1 MNFWKMPPKA
11 KIYEALT
18 AVADGRVTL
27 TGAQQAEVVS
37 SAGTKTYLVEWSAD
51 RQAIVSN
58 DNASYWQ
65 GYMGY
70 PMVAVLMT
78 LGMVE
83 YAPEVAARLAGIPWQ
98 QINKRFRN
106 DYDKAVAAVLE
117 SLQEQGADPQAIR
130 AEVDRIMSFLERL
143 SLQKLPRRRRP
154 PSSGSAAKP
163 RE

>member
-1 MNFWKMPPKA
+1 MDYWKLPPKA

-27 TGAQQAEVVS
+27 TGVGQAEVVS
-37 SAGTKTYLVEWSAD
+37 SAGTKTYVVEWSAD

-70 PMVAVLMT
+70 PIVAVLMV
-78 LGMVE
+78 LGTVD

-98 QINKRFRN
+98 QINKKFRN
-106 DYDKAVAAVLE
+106 NYEKAAAAVLE
-117 SLQEQGADPQAIR
+117 SLREQGADPQAIR
-130 AEVDRIMSFLERL
+130 AEVDRIMSSLERL

-154 PSSGSAAKP
+154 PSSGSVPKP
-163 RE
+163 RG

>member
-1 MNFWKMPPKA
+1 MDPWKIPPKA

-37 SAGTKTYLVEWSAD
+37 SAGTKTYVVEWSAD
-51 RQAIVSN
+51 RQRIVAN

-70 PMVAVLMT
+70 PMGAVLMV
-78 LGMVE
+78 LGEVS

-98 QINKRFRN
+98 QINKKYRN
-106 DYDKAVAAVLE
+106 NYDQAIAAVLE
-117 SLQEQGADPQAIR
+117 SLREQGADPQAIR
-130 AEVDRIMSFLERL
+130 AEVDRIMSRLEQL
-143 SLQKLPRRRRP
+143 SLHKLPRRRRP
-154 PSSGSAAKP
+154 PSSGSATKP
-163 RE
+163 R

>member
-1 MNFWKMPPKA
+1 MDYWKMPPKA

-18 AVADGRVTL
+18 AVADGRVTV
-27 TGAQQAEVVS
+27 TGVGQAEVVS

-51 RQAIVSN
+51 RQAMVSN

-70 PMVAVLMT
+70 PMVAVLMV
-78 LGMVE
+78 LGSVE
-83 YAPEVAARLAGIPWQ
+83 YSPEVAARLAGIPWQ
-98 QINKRFRN
+98 QINKKFRN
-106 DYDKAVAAVLE
+106 VYDKAVAAVLE
-117 SLQEQGADPQAIR
+117 SLQEQGVDPQATR
-130 AEVDRIMSFLERL
+130 AEVDRIMNRLEQL

-154 PSSGSAAKP
+154 PSSGGAAKS

>member
-1 MNFWKMPPKA
+1 VDNWKMPPKA

-27 TGAQQAEVVS
+27 TGDRQAEVVS
-37 SAGTKTYLVEWSAD
+37 SAGTKTYVVEWSED

-70 PMVAVLMT
+70 PMVAVLMA
-78 LGMVE
+78 LGTVE
-83 YAPEVAARLAGIPWQ
+83 YAPDVAARLAGIPWQ
-98 QINKRFRN
+98 QINKKFRN
-106 DYDKAVAAVLE
+106 NYDKAVAAVLE

-130 AEVDRIMSFLERL
+130 VEVDRIMSLLEHL

-154 PSSGSAAKP
+154 PSSGIAAKP